1 MYTNNSTSKD
11 INLSN
16 SEEIQY
22 YQLKGES
29 NKYPEQQ
36 YYLKVE
42 YMDKGGFKDN
52 PVYKY
57 NFKHISKSH
66 IRTHRIRSNTHT
78 PKA

>member
-1 MYTNNSTSKD
+1 MYTNNSTSNN

-42 YMDKGGFKDN
+42 YTDKGKFK
-52 PVYKY
+52 
-57 NFKHISKSH
+57 
-66 IRTHRIRSNTHT
+66 
-78 PKA
+78 